1 MAAPSVS
8 ITKQSAAAV
17 QAAQAANGILAII
30 APCSSAASALPY
42 NVPTPYSQSG
52 PGSAFQ
58 VACVEGPLLERGT
71 YEMATANKP
80 ILAVRCTASTPG
92 YFTNPLIL
100 GGAAGQAVV
109 AVPSNGPPAHIT
121 VTAHGVPATLPGGA
135 TAITVTITGAT
146 GDTAIDGTWQAT
158 YVDANTLALVGVT
171 GSGTY
176 TASSATI
183 VWTGLFVSIAGTAVP
198 SMGSVAAIADEYAD
212 VLVKVNTGG
221 TLGTGPITL
230 QASMD
235 GGNTYSPPV
244 TITSALTF
252 TPVMPVTGAS
262 TGVPIT
268 LGTSTETL
276 VTGDF
281 LRVHP
286 VPAQPNSSDLV
297 SALASLAS
305 TEFDWDLVF
314 VEGYTTSTLF
324 GVEDAWST
332 AQAGSG
338 VFPLFITNTIHR
350 NIPAGQTDAAFQ
362 TAVVAVLAGSSS
374 INVCPNADYC
384 DYTSAITGVI
394 KPVPVAITAAA
405 RLESVGIG
413 VDAAAV
419 VTGPLPA
426 SINITGTNGQPKW
439 HNEGTQSGL
448 DSVSI
453 GLGTLRTFSDR
464 PGVYITNEYIH
475 SGTGSAFVFAQ
486 NARVANACCAA
497 AFSALTDLLSSG
509 FDRNPKTGF
518 ILESEALRIEAHV
531 QPEVDQV
538 SAGAV
543 SGVQFVLSRSD
554 INLGNAPATLT
565 GFVYVQSLLYAKFF
579 VVQQA
584 FTQVAQ

>member
-1 MAAPSVS
+1 MAAPGVSV
-8 ITKQSAAAV
+8 TKQSAAAV
-17 QAAQAANGILAII
+17 QAAQANSGILAII
-30 APCSSAASALPY
+30 APCSSSTAALPY
-42 NVPTPYSQSG
+42 NMPTPYGNSG

-58 VACVEGPLLERGT
+58 IATLEGPLLERGT
-71 YEMATANKP
+71 YFMGTANKP
-80 ILAVRCTASTPG
+80 ILAIRPTTSTPG
-92 YFTNPLIL
+92 YYYNPLIC
-100 GGAAGQAVV
+100 GGASGQAVV

-121 VTAHGVPATLPGGA
+121 VTAHGFPLTLPGSA
-135 TAITVTITGAT
+135 TAAIVTITGAT
-146 GDTAIDGTWQAT
+146 GDTAINGTFQAT
-158 YVDANTLALVGVT
+158 VIDANTLALVGVT

-176 TASSATI
+176 TASSGTI
-183 VWTGLFVSIAGTAVP
+183 TFTGLFVSIAGTAIP
-198 SMGSVAAIADEYAD
+198 TMGSVANIADEYAD
-212 VLVKVNTGG
+212 VLVKVISGG

-235 GGNTYSPPV
+235 GGNTYSPTV
-244 TITSALTF
+244 TITTALTF

-268 LGTSTETL
+268 LGTSGETY

-281 LRVHP
+281 FRVHP
-286 VPAQPNSSDLV
+286 VPAMMNTSDLIA
-297 SALASLAS
+297 ALASLQT

-314 VEGYTTSTLF
+314 CEGYTSSGLF
-324 GVEDAWST
+324 GEQDSWST

-338 VFPLFITNTIHR
+338 VFPLFISNTLHR

-362 TAVVAVLAGSSS
+362 TAVTAVLSGSSS

-384 DYTSAITGVI
+384 DYTSAITGIV
-394 KPVPVAITAAA
+394 KPVPVAIVAAA
-405 RLESVGIG
+405 RLESFGIG

-419 VTGPLPA
+419 INGPLPA

-439 HNEGTQSGL
+439 HNEGSQPGL

-453 GLGTLRTFSDR
+453 GLGTLRTFTDR
-464 PGVYITNEYIH
+464 AGVYITNEYIH
-475 SGTGSAFVFAQ
+475 SGLGSAFVYAQ

-497 AFSALTDLLSSG
+497 SFSALTDLLSSG

-518 ILESEALRIEAHV
+518 ILESEALRIESHV

-538 SAGAV
+538 TAGAV

-584 FTQVAQ
+584 FTQTAL